1 MGNDYIGIRR
11 LNVIR
16 LAENSVFY
24 RLPDAV
30 LNKRVSQIMERVPV
44 EKKDSCVIES
54 SGEKPVCG
62 S

>member
-1 MGNDYIGIRR
+1 M
-11 LNVIR
+11 IR